1 MVNINELVAQAQ
13 AMQNKV
19 KLAQAELAKQEVTG
33 EAGNGLVKITIT
45 CTKESKKC
53 EIDPSLLKSEEKETL
68 EDLIVAAM
76 NNAKD
81 LADEISTATM
91 EEATSGLKLPEGVD
105 LPM

>member
-19 KLAQAELAKQEVTG
+19 KLAQAELAKQEVVG
-33 EAGNGLVKITIT
+33 EAGGGLVKMTIT
-45 CTKESKKC
+45 CTKEARKC
-53 EIDPSLLKSEEKETL
+53 EIDASLLKVEEKETL

-76 NNAKD
+76 NNAKE
-81 LADEISTATM
+81 LADEVATATM
-91 EEATSGLKLPEGVD
+91 EEATSGLQLPEGVD

>member
-19 KLAQAELAKQEVTG
+19 KLAQAELSKQEVTG
-33 EAGNGLVKITIT
+33 SAGNGLVKITMT
-45 CTKESKKC
+45 CTKEPKKC
-53 EIDPSLLKSEEKETL
+53 EIDASLLNADKKEDL

-76 NNAKD
+76 TNAKD
-81 LADEISTATM
+81 MADEISTATM
-91 EEATSGLKLPEGVD
+91 EEATSGLQLPEGVD

>member
-19 KLAQAELAKQEVTG
+19 KLAQAELSKQEVTG
-33 EAGNGLVKITIT
+33 NAGNGLVKITMT
-45 CTKESKKC
+45 CTKEPKKC
-53 EIDPSLLKSEEKETL
+53 EIDVSLLNADKKEDL

-76 NNAKD
+76 TNAKD
-81 LADEISTATM
+81 MADEISTATM
-91 EEATSGLKLPEGVD
+91 EEATSGLQLPEGVD

>member
-19 KLAQAELAKQEVTG
+19 KLAQAELAKQEVVG
-33 EAGNGLVKITIT
+33 EAGGGLVKMTIT
-45 CTKESKKC
+45 CTKEARKC
-53 EIDPSLLKSEEKETL
+53 EIDAPLLKAEEKETL

-76 NNAKD
+76 NNAKE
-81 LADEISTATM
+81 LADEVATATM
-91 EEATSGLKLPEGVD
+91 EEATSGLQLPEGVD

>member
-19 KLAQAELAKQEVTG
+19 KIAQAELAKQEVVG
-33 EAGNGLVKITIT
+33 EAGNGLVKMTIT
-45 CTKESKKC
+45 CTKETRKC
-53 EIDPSLLKSEEKETL
+53 EIDSSLLKAEEKENL

-76 NNAKD
+76 NNAKEM
-81 LADEISTATM
+81 ADEIAAATM
-91 EEATSGLKLPEGVD
+91 EEATSGLQLPEGVN

>member
-1 MVNINELVAQAQ
+1 MVNLNELVAQAQ

-19 KLAQAELAKQEVTG
+19 KLAQAELAKQEVIG
-33 EAGNGLVKITIT
+33 KAGGGLVKITMT
-45 CTKESKKC
+45 CTKEARKA
-53 EIDPSLLKSEEKETL
+53 EIDASLLKESEKETL

-76 NNAKD
+76 NNAKEQ
-81 LADEISTATM
+81 ADEISTATM